1 MASGKTTDNN
11 ESHPFLNIELLQE
24 LSKIDSQFLGW
35 YFHFSLALIGI
46 DDGSFLVGEA
56 GFASCPCCTV
66 SWCLALGQVRPLPH
80 APMNGWTLK
89 PLGSEDHRRIWTT
102 IGASKADAPRGS
114 MALRP
119 WAVFCAA
126 LWVRS
131 FRLRYLHPGVAHVV
145 EATLRCFFLILEQV
159 NLQRVKFVHFLRS
172 LRKGY
177 VEDGG
182 ELSSPPSMMYWCTQF

>member
-1 MASGKTTDNN
+1 
-11 ESHPFLNIELLQE
+11 
-24 LSKIDSQFLGW
+24 
-35 YFHFSLALIGI
+35 
-46 DDGSFLVGEA
+46 
-56 GFASCPCCTV
+56 
-66 SWCLALGQVRPLPH
+66 
-80 APMNGWTLK
+80 
-89 PLGSEDHRRIWTT
+89 
-102 IGASKADAPRGS
+102 

-159 NLQRVKFVHFLRS
+159 NLQRVTFVHFLRS

-182 ELSSPPSMMYWCTQF
+182 ELSSPPSMMY